1 MATEGDLGKRLV
13 GEKSWIYFI
22 IEQVKRSC
30 VEFKRPDPPK
40 SPLKSYP
47 LIASF
52 LIFEKERRRS
62 FTKPI
67 PS

>member
-40 SPLKSYP
+40 SPLKRGTMIEFWGS
-47 LIASF
+47 LSISF
-52 LIFEKERRRS
+52 VNGYCA
-62 FTKPI
+62 
-67 PS
+67 